1 MLNKLRSKKGAKGFT
16 LIELMIVV
24 AIIGILAAIAI
35 PNFLRFQAKSRTSE
49 GKTNLKA
56 IHIAQGSYYGEHN
69 NYSDFATIGWTP
81 VGRTLIYGYTLQ
93 AANPAAAN
101 AGTATGVILISGG
114 NLEYLSSNGIGGTI
128 SWAVPAPYNAT
139 ITSGTPGIFA
149 VSGVDN
155 QAFIAGAAGMVG
167 PRSLVADCWIITD
180 TNVLINTQSGI

>member
-1 MLNKLRSKKGAKGFT
+1 MLNKLRGKKGTKGFT

-56 IHIAQGSYYGEHN
+56 VYTAQSSYYGEYGN
-69 NYSDFATIGWTP
+69 FADFATINWIP

-93 AANPAAAN
+93 SANPAAAN
-101 AGTATGVILISGG
+101 AGTATGAILISGG
-114 NLEYLSSNGIGGTI
+114 NLEYLSSNGVGGTI
-128 SWAVPAPYNAT
+128 TWTVPAPYNAT

-149 VSGVDN
+149 VGGADN
-155 QAFIAGAAGMVG
+155 QAFIAGAAGMVA
-167 PRSLVADCWIITD
+167 PRSTVADCWIITD
-180 TNVLINTQSGI
+180 TNVLINTQPGV